1 MNEKLKLLVKRC
13 HQRVSV
19 QPAQNVGAY
28 RGLDMP
34 LPGFWWTVEIPV
46 CSSPG
51 PAEDRKSPATVR
63 RTLMAA
69 LVVLRRSSRR
79 EWTLHSQ
86 CYRGSVIIDL
96 IRADRSLSTR

>member
-28 RGLDMP
+28 RGLDRDP
-34 LPGFWWTVEIPV
+34 RKIEI
-46 CSSPG
+46 SG
-51 PAEDRKSPATVR
+51 TVR
-63 RTLMAA
+63 GTLMAA
-69 LVVLRRSSRR
+69 SVILRRSSRR

-86 CYRGSVIIDL
+86 SYRGP
-96 IRADRSLSTR
+96 